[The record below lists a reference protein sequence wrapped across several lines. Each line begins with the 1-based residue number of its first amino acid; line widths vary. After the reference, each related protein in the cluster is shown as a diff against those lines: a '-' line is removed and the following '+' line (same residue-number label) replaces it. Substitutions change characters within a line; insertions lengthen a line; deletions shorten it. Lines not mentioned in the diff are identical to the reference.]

1 MDTSVRPIGLHPLL
15 PGVCPEPT
23 LFTGGVPEYGK
34 ECTDMGSTAMI
45 ELDDDVWIEPR
56 TITIIAGI
64 IMVYVILAIYIF
76 RDRVFI

>member
-1 MDTSVRPIGLHPLL
+1 MDTSIRPVGLHIL
-15 PGVCPEPT
+15 PQGVYPEPT

-56 TITIIAGI
+56 TIMIIAGI
-64 IMVYVILAIYIF
+64 IIFYVITVVYIF